1 MGCRRTGRPS
11 FTSAFDLGFAGG
23 WKNTAPGPPGDA
35 GAGAG
40 VVVAGGGGG
49 GVWAGVV

>member
-23 WKNTAPGPPGDA
+23 WKNTAPGGPG
-35 GAGAG
+35 GAGG
-40 VVVAGGGGG
+40 GGRGGLGGGGG
-49 GVWAGVV
+49 GGCWGGG

>member
-23 WKNTAPGPPGDA
+23 WKNTAPGPPWYEG
-35 GAGAG
+35 
-40 VVVAGGGGG
+40 AGGGVLFVVWLGG
-49 GVWAGVV
+49 GFF

>member
-23 WKNTAPGPPGDA
+23 WKNTAPGPPGEA
-35 GAGAG
+35 GGGGG
-40 VVVAGGGGG
+40 VVWGGGGGG
-49 GVWAGVV
+49 GVVGGGV